1 MYVWVNA
8 SPRSPSS
15 AAPCD
20 NGQELLV
27 CVDLYLALM
36 VSHREDGS
44 RAGRIKREEA
54 RDQGTVLLAVVWPS
68 QTQVGELLFFPPEH
82 GSWNVACDD
91 RALICA

>member
-1 MYVWVNA
+1 MHAYLCMYVWVNA

-36 VSHREDGS
+36 VSQREDGS
-44 RAGRIKREEA
+44 RAGRMKREEA
-54 RDQGTVLLAVVWPS
+54 RESGYRGCCLAQS
-68 QTQVGELLFFPPEH
+68 DSG
-82 GSWNVACDD
+82 G
-91 RALICA
+91 